1 MLKGDPLARVLY
13 IDLSRRKHWVE
24 ERSDLFE
31 SYIGGTGVATK
42 LLLEECPRKTDPLGP
57 ENPIIFA
64 VGPLTA
70 VFPTASK
77 TVATF
82 KSPLT
87 NEFGESHAG
96 GRSAIAIRM
105 AGYGAIVIRGASDIP
120 VYLAIHG
127 DKVYFKDARALW
139 GIDDTVTVGRIIRE
153 VEPNAGY
160 RTIMR
165 IGGAGE
171 KLVRYACVTTETYRH
186 FGRLG
191 LGAVFGSKKLKAIV
205 VSGKRSVK
213 VKDSHLYKE
222 LYNEI
227 FEKCVKTPLMKKY
240 HDIGT
245 SVNVIPLNKIGAL
258 PTRNLKSARFEQ
270 AELISGEALAEHFLG
285 RRIACAHCP
294 VGCIH
299 LAALRIPY
307 EDEPYFYKTE
317 MVSYDYELIYALGTM
332 LGISDPEGLLRLL
345 ERVERYGID
354 AISTGVVLAWVTEA
368 YERGLITNREVMDKT
383 PKWGDYRTYIE
394 LIDMIIGQPNEFFKC
409 VARGVRYASEKYG
422 GKEFA
427 LEYGGNEMAGY
438 HTGPAFHVGLL
449 VGSRHSHLDSAG
461 YSYDQKALK
470 EGVKLTPEGVA
481 KQLIKE
487 EQWRQVLT
495 SLVICLFARGIYTPP
510 IVVKALKVMG
520 YDFTE
525 EDLYKVGREIL
536 VTKYEFKIR
545 EGVNVKDIKFP
556 RRVLETPTPHGTLSE
571 EFLKRAT
578 ELYLEMLGVAQA

>member
-13 IDLSRRKHWVE
+13 IDLSRRKYWIE
-24 ERSDLFE
+24 DRSDLFE
-31 SYIGGTGVATK
+31 DYIGGTGVATK
-42 LLLEECPRKTDPLGP
+42 LLLEECPSKADPLGP
-57 ENPIIFA
+57 ENPIIFT
-64 VGPLTA
+64 VGPITA
-70 VFPTASK
+70 IFPTASK

-87 NEFGESHAG
+87 YEFGESHAG
-96 GRSAIAIRM
+96 GRSAVAIRM

-127 DKVYFKDARALW
+127 ERVYFKDARGLW
-139 GIDDTVTVGRIIRE
+139 GIEDTVTVGRILRE
-153 VEPNAGY
+153 IEPNAGY

-191 LGAVFGSKKLKAIV
+191 LGAVFGSKKLKAII
-205 VSGKRSVK
+205 VSGKRSIK
-213 VKDSHLYKE
+213 VRDPRLYKE

-227 FEKCVKTPLMKKY
+227 FKKCVETPLMRKY

-258 PTRNLKSARFEQ
+258 PTRNLKSACFEY
-270 AELISGEALAEHFLG
+270 AKEISGEALAERFLG

-317 MVSYDYELIYALGTM
+317 MISYDYELIYALGTM
-332 LGISDPEGLLRLL
+332 LGISSPEGLLKLL
-345 ERVERYGID
+345 ERVEYYGVD
-354 AISTGVVLAWVTEA
+354 AISTGVVLAWITEA
-368 YERGLITNREVMDKT
+368 YERGLINSRDTMNLT
-383 PKWGDYRTYIE
+383 PRWGDYKTYIE
-394 LIDMIIGQPNEFFKC
+394 LIDMIIKQPNEFFKS
-409 VARGVRYASEKYG
+409 VARGVKYASEKYG
-422 GKEFA
+422 GKEYA

-470 EGVKLTPEGVA
+470 EGIRLTPEGIA
-481 KQLIKE
+481 KQLLKE
-487 EQWRQVLT
+487 EQWRQILT
-495 SLVICLFARGIYTPP
+495 SLVICLFARGIYTPQ
-510 IVVKALKVMG
+510 VVLKALYVMG
-520 YDFTE
+520 YEFTE
-525 EDLYKVGREIL
+525 DELHEIGKKILILKYK
-536 VTKYEFKIR
+536 FKVR
-545 EGVNVKDIKFP
+545 EGFNVKDIKFP
-556 RRVLETPTPHGTLSE
+556 QRILETPTPHGRLSE
-571 EFLKRAT
+571 DFLKKAA
-578 ELYLEMLGVAQA
+578 ELYLEMLGIA